1 MIIGIKR
8 FELVSIHPSAIVS
21 PDAQIGENVTIGP
34 FSVVEP
40 GVIIGDN
47 CSLGIHSIV
56 KSGTKLG
63 KNNRVED
70 SAIIGGMPQH
80 TNPPKKIGGVVIGD
94 NNVFRENVTVH
105 RSLYEDDNTTIGDN
119 NFMMVNAHVAHD
131 CRVGN
136 NVILVNNTML
146 GGHVT
151 VEDRAF
157 LSGGSAVHQ
166 FCRIG
171 AFAMIG
177 GQAHLTR
184 EVPPFVTV
192 DGLSSL
198 VVGLNK
204 VGLRRAGFTPEEISE
219 LKQVYRVLYRS
230 RTTWAETLDRL
241 NNEFPSGMA
250 HRVYEFCL
258 NVQRG
263 IVGERRLPPSAT
275 LKLLTEG
282 NEEAAANEVQTKA
295 G

>member
-157 LSGGSAVHQ
+157 LSVARQSISFAELVHS
-166 FCRIG
+166 
-171 AFAMIG
+171 
-177 GQAHLTR
+177 
-184 EVPPFVTV
+184 P
-192 DGLSSL
+192 
-198 VVGLNK
+198 
-204 VGLRRAGFTPEEISE
+204 
-219 LKQVYRVLYRS
+219 
-230 RTTWAETLDRL
+230 
-241 NNEFPSGMA
+241 
-250 HRVYEFCL
+250 
-258 NVQRG
+258 
-263 IVGERRLPPSAT
+263 
-275 LKLLTEG
+275 
-282 NEEAAANEVQTKA
+282 
-295 G
+295 